1 MIREAVTDD
10 DFALCARIKNAVQPR
25 EPVTAAELR
34 VDRGARLLLHGEAGY
49 AVVKESS
56 LVDCAFAMVRVLP
69 AARRQ
74 GVGSAL
80 LATCS
85 AEAGALG
92 RGHLYGRVEGD
103 DAESLAF
110 VLRRGFFEIAR
121 DVEQVRELGAEEPPT
136 PPAGIA
142 LAELAPEHLEG
153 VYAVAV
159 EATPDLAIDAPI
171 EAAPYERWLAE
182 AAGRIFHVA
191 LDGGRVVGFATLAP
205 LPARPR
211 VLEHELTA
219 VLRSHR
225 RRGIAEALKRTQ
237 LVWAASAGCERLV
250 TYTQEGNDAMRSLN
264 LKLGYRERLASISV
278 CGPLAT
284 SATDV

>member
-1 MIREAVTDD
+1 MIREAVTDE

-34 VDRGARLLLHGEAGY
+34 NDPGARLLLHSESGY

-56 LVDCAFAMVRVLP
+56 LVDSVFAMVRVLP
-69 AARRQ
+69 GARRQ

-80 LATCS
+80 LAACS

-92 RGHLYGRVEGD
+92 RGHLYGRVDGD

-110 VLRRGFFEIAR
+110 VLRRGFVEVAR
-121 DVEQVRELGAEEPPT
+121 EVEQVRELGDEECPAA
-136 PPAGIA
+136 PAGIV

-153 VYAVAV
+153 VHAVAV
-159 EATPDLAIDAPI
+159 EATPDMAIAAAI
-171 EAAPYERWLAE
+171 EAASYERWLAE
-182 AAGRIFHVA
+182 SAGRIFHVA

-205 LPARPR
+205 LAARPG

-237 LVWAASAGCERLV
+237 LAWAAAAGYEQLV
-250 TYTQEGNDAMRSLN
+250 TFTQEGNDALRALN
-264 LKLGYRERLASISV
+264 VKLGYRERLASIAV
-278 CGPLAT
+278 RGPLPT
-284 SATDV
+284 SAADV